1 MRNPLWQQIE
11 DAPGYIR
18 ASWPHLL
25 DRARALAEGGHPIQE
40 VLICGCGD
48 SHHAAMG
55 LELTFRWSLGI
66 PVRACDSMSAA
77 RYLLPERRP
86 EEGLGLVAISV
97 SGEVARTVEAVEAA
111 EDVGAVTLALTANPE
126 STLASKAGQSLVI
139 DLPDLPTAPGLL
151 SHLGTLMAGFAYAAV
166 RAREELGQALIQ
178 AIWETASLLEEWI
191 SAEVEQGIVLAQ
203 EIQERGM
210 VYLGSGPAA
219 GAANFAA
226 AKLIEA
232 AGEPA
237 WARDVEEWAHLDY
250 FCDPASMP
258 TWLLSAGGRCASRE
272 VEVEAA
278 AQALGRRWACSR
290 WEGGRGWP
298 GWLREAISPLALWA
312 GPTALAAQR
321 ADLLGEHP
329 FRGFGGG
336 REARE
341 GGGAS
346 RIRSSWRLPPAKLE
360 SPNRGELPEP

>member
-11 DAPGYIR
+11 DAPGYLWE
-18 ASWPHLL
+18 SWPNLL
-25 DRARALAEGGHPIQE
+25 ERARALAEGAHPIQE

-55 LELTFRWSLGI
+55 LELTLRWSLGT
-66 PVRACDSMSAA
+66 PVRACDSMTAA
-77 RYLLPERRP
+77 RYLLPEGRP
-86 EEGLGLVAISV
+86 EEGLCLVAISV

-111 EDVGAVTLALTANPE
+111 EEVGAATLAFTANPE
-126 STLASKAGQSLVI
+126 STLASKAGRSLAI

-151 SHLGTLMAGFAYAAV
+151 SYLGTLMAGFAFAAV
-166 RAREELGQALIQ
+166 RAREDLGQALMRVVG
-178 AIWETASLLEEWI
+178 ETASLLEDWI
-191 SAEVEQGIVLAQ
+191 PGEVEQGIALAQ
-203 EIQERGM
+203 EIQEQGM

-237 WARDVEEWAHLDY
+237 WAREVEEWAHLDY
-250 FCDPASMP
+250 FCEPASMP
-258 TWLLSAGGRCASRE
+258 TWLLSASGRCVSRE
-272 VEVEAA
+272 TEVEAA
-278 AQALGRRWACSR
+278 AQTLGRRWACSR

-312 GPTALAAQR
+312 GPAALAARR
-321 ADLLGEHP
+321 AELLGEQP
-329 FRGFGGG
+329 FRGFSGG

-346 RIRSSWRLPPAKLE
+346 RIRSSQRLAVSALE
-360 SPNRGELPEP
+360 APDRCA